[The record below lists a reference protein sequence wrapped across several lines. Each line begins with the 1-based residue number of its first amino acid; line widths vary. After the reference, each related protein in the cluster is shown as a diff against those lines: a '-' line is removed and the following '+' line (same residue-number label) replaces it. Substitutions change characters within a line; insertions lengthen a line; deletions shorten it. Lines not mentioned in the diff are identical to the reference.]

1 MKVLIPQ
8 NTVKKPITFKGGFDM
23 KKILLT
29 SAVFAITAFSFGEE
43 KEVNVVSSVP
53 IEIYGGVSG
62 GYFWTNNT
70 VNSSDKDDR
79 IQLSNGIIGFKGGL
93 EGNISLKFDL
103 AIGTLLIPSLWDG
116 GQGNPLSYEFSSGF
130 VSSDGFGIAWGYTS
144 LEPVK
149 GISVDAGVLTTNL
162 GYEVANTYVNPNIT
176 LGVVWYAQ
184 PVIYEGIRA
193 NLYLNELVGIP
204 FSFYIEYNQEF
215 NGDNFAAGTSINIL
229 NTDVAIN
236 YFDYTNRNDGL
247 DKNLI
252 DIVFNLSVP
261 FAQIGVNFDYH
272 WWDDKTKKNFK
283 NENKDYDDS
292 AWGLAL
298 YVVPELS
305 LAKGKLTFLIR
316 FEYFDE
322 GKSGIYSGAVGTDN
336 NGWSFT
342 ITPTY
347 KPAENT
353 FIRFEYAYLS
363 TDKKVINNTDDN
375 KTTVAIEFVFT
386 F

>member
-1 MKVLIPQ
+1 
-8 NTVKKPITFKGGFDM
+8 VKKPITFKGGFDM

-62 GYFWTNNT
+62 GYFWTNNA

-193 NLYLNELVGIP
+193 NLYLNELFGIP

-252 DIVFNLSVP
+252 DIV
-261 FAQIGVNFDYH
+261 
-272 WWDDKTKKNFK
+272 
-283 NENKDYDDS
+283 
-292 AWGLAL
+292 
-298 YVVPELS
+298 
-305 LAKGKLTFLIR
+305 
-316 FEYFDE
+316 
-322 GKSGIYSGAVGTDN
+322 
-336 NGWSFT
+336 
-342 ITPTY
+342 
-347 KPAENT
+347 
-353 FIRFEYAYLS
+353 
-363 TDKKVINNTDDN
+363 
-375 KTTVAIEFVFT
+375 
-386 F
+386 

>member
-1 MKVLIPQ
+1 
-8 NTVKKPITFKGGFDM
+8 M